1 MLKFFLYISTLSP
14 GRSLAC
20 KEGSTL
26 PLPPPPPTPPITFLM
41 ILSLSIILLWVLADV
56 LKLILG
62 ISRTDVWSQASFL
75 LSPPRGSIWGRGSLI
90 EAGGLL
96 DLEKTMVP
104 LRRFLSEIT
113 QPFPS
118 KIRRLATTQGKGG
131 RETWSL
137 CHFVFFLHRRGG
149 HPFLIGL
156 CPKGSLIIK
165 SGETQEQEG

>member
-1 MLKFFLYISTLSP
+1 MLTFFHTFPPFRQADYW
-14 GRSLAC
+14 LARRVLLC
-20 KEGSTL
+20 PS
-26 PLPPPPPTPPITFLM
+26 PPPPTPPITFLM
-41 ILSLSIILLWVLADV
+41 IFSLSIIRPWVLADV

-62 ISRTDVWSQASFL
+62 ISRADVWSQASFL
-75 LSPPRGSIWGRGSLI
+75 LSPPRGPIWGRGSLI

-113 QPFPS
+113 HPFPS
-118 KIRRLATTQGKGG
+118 NNAGKGG
-131 RETWSL
+131 REIWSV

-165 SGETQEQEG
+165 SGEAQEQEG

>member
-1 MLKFFLYISTLSP
+1 MLTFFYTFPPFRQADHWLARRVLLYPS
-14 GRSLAC
+14 
-20 KEGSTL
+20 
-26 PLPPPPPTPPITFLM
+26 PPPPTPPITFLM
-41 ILSLSIILLWVLADV
+41 IFYLSIILPWVLADV

-75 LSPPRGSIWGRGSLI
+75 LSPPPPRGPFEGGGSLI
-90 EAGGLL
+90 EAEGLL
-96 DLEKTMVP
+96 DLEKTVVP
-104 LRRFLSEIT
+104 LRRFLIT
-113 QPFPS
+113 HPFPS

-131 RETWSL
+131 REIWSV

-165 SGETQEQEG
+165 SGEAQEQEG